1 MSLLY
6 QCIETLTPTS
16 SPTVFQVKDG
26 RLIGIVLSLGKGN
39 ESKLFE
45 FFFLIVQNCPLLI
58 SKSDS
63 IDRVVDTKLA
73 STTSYVIL
81 QSVLILSTLHRL
93 FFPLHFIFM

>member
-6 QCIETLTPTS
+6 QCIKTLTPTS

-45 FFFLIVQNCPLLI
+45 FFQIVQNCPLLI

-63 IDRVVDTKLA
+63 IDRVGVDTKLA